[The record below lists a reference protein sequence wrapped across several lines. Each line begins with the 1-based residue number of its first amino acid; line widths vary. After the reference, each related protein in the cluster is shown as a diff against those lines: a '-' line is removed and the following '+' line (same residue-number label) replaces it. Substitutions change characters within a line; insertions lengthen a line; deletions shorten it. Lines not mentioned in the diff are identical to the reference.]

1 MKIIYWFVF
10 SFLFTFSLFSLEDT
24 RENSYELDA
33 DLSDDFYC
41 KALINPSI
49 LESHSIILFTNARD
63 EKNIREWAAHHL
75 LLGFNLVYIFDHKS
89 VYPLT
94 EEFKDFDTRVIVER
108 CEWENPVKMPLMMRA
123 AGIARQ
129 LNASW
134 MLYLDADEFLIL
146 NNFKDVRSF
155 LNTYPHADSL
165 GVNWLFFGSNYHT
178 KEPEGLILENYTASD
193 LILNQ
198 HVKTFVRPSEISGEA
213 YNPHFFC
220 IKNPSKMFSTNN
232 KQISG
237 CPCFNE
243 WNIEYFNSP
252 AYFAHYVYQSEE
264 TYLKRKVDLPRDDNG
279 DFRGKIPNIHL
290 YYNEIENLD
299 PKEKYAFR
307 VKMFLKAYEPR

>member
-1 MKIIYWFVF
+1 M
-10 SFLFTFSLFSLEDT
+10 
-24 RENSYELDA
+24 DA
-33 DLSDDFYC
+33 DLSEDFYC

-123 AGIARQ
+123 AGIAKQ

-134 MLYLDADEFLIL
+134 MLYIDADEFLIL
-146 NNFKDVRSF
+146 NNFKDVHSF
-155 LNTYPHADSL
+155 LNAYPHVDSL

-213 YNPHFFC
+213 YNPHFF
-220 IKNPSKMFSTNN
+220 
-232 KQISG
+232 
-237 CPCFNE
+237 
-243 WNIEYFNSP
+243 
-252 AYFAHYVYQSEE
+252 
-264 TYLKRKVDLPRDDNG
+264 
-279 DFRGKIPNIHL
+279 L
-290 YYNEIENLD
+290 Y
-299 PKEKYAFR
+299 KKS
-307 VKMFLKAYEPR
+307 